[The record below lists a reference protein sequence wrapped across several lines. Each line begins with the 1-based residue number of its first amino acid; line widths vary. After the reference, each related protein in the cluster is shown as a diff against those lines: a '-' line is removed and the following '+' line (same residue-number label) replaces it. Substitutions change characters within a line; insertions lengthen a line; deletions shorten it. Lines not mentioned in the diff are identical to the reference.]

1 MKIVKSHYIFKIS
14 FDFYLFSKILDKH
27 GQLGYNQSC
36 AVKQKALQK
45 TGKYLGGCVMPKNL
59 ELSYL
64 LDFYGTLLSDS
75 QRAAME
81 YYYNDDLSLAEIASI
96 LNISR
101 QGVRDAVKR
110 AESALLEYEDRMG
123 LRKRFDRIQ
132 NELNTIRSAAEK
144 IKFVTDDKTVKNCAD
159 LIIQT
164 TEALDEG

>member
-1 MKIVKSHYIFKIS
+1 
-14 FDFYLFSKILDKH
+14 
-27 GQLGYNQSC
+27 
-36 AVKQKALQK
+36 
-45 TGKYLGGCVMPKNL
+45 MPKNL

-75 QRAAME
+75 QREAME

-110 AESALLEYEDRMG
+110 AESALLEYESRMG
-123 LRKRFDRIQ
+123 LRKRFGRIQ
-132 NELNTIRSAAEK
+132 NELNTIRDAAEK
-144 IKFVTDDKTVKNCAD
+144 IKSASNDKTVQNCAD

-164 TEALDEG
+164 TEALDES